1 MAWDFLAF
9 LMPGEKRPPVRAAE
23 ADARAARERAQAG
36 LSRAASRLDGLY
48 ALLDAGDSRD
58 AALLAELVAE
68 DLDSVA
74 ATLAWT
80 GEASLTAQR
89 ARLGFAPPPP
99 ETAAF
104 AALAEKRLRVLTGV
118 FARRKARGWALP
130 EDRFQARALRRA
142 RTALVVLVV
151 ALAATILLSETMARR
166 TRQFAAAV
174 TLERQRNEAADAL
187 ADFAALAHRAKV
199 KTGQTLVAIT
209 GSNCSRCGCDG
220 RDLRTVES
228 GDVCPR
234 QWDRAL
240 ARIGQAA
247 GASPKELRR
256 LARDPWGSPY
266 LLNENEGESAD
277 FPFEP
282 DTIASPGQ
290 NGLAGDADD
299 ITLAVPNATDGR

>member
-9 LMPGEKRPPVRAAE
+9 LMPGEKLPPVRPAE
-23 ADARAARERAQAG
+23 ADARAARIRVEEG

-68 DLDSVA
+68 DLDAVA
-74 ATLAWT
+74 AGLEWSEARRLTLA
-80 GEASLTAQR
+80 R
-89 ARLGFAPPPP
+89 AELGPLPAPPAL
-99 ETAAF
+99 AAF
-104 AALAEKRLRVLTGV
+104 AGLAEKRLRVLTGV
-118 FARRKARGWALP
+118 FARRKTRGWALP
-130 EDRFQARALRRA
+130 GDRFQARALWRA
-142 RTALVVLVV
+142 RTALVVLVAV
-151 ALAATILLSETMARR
+151 LAATILLSETMAKR

-187 ADFAALAHRAKV
+187 SELAALAHRAKV

-228 GDVCPR
+228 GDVCLR
-234 QWDRAL
+234 QWDQAL
-240 ARIGQAA
+240 ARVGQAA
-247 GASPKELRR
+247 GASPGTLRR

-277 FPFEP
+277 FPFES

-299 ITLAVPNATDGR
+299 ITLAVPNAADGR